1 MLKNINTTQ
10 EILKNT
16 GQIKYEPITLKT
28 NNIILSK
35 LIIKD
40 MLYYMKIWRQIRGY
54 SSNGQRSH
62 SNNKGNKKN
71 KLISKFRLQQFY
83 KLFGRKK
90 RDIFPTLIL
99 AEYNNRLWFLIWR
112 GEWYQG
118 RYFLLTLAMKNQ
130 HKVSFDPQLLAKNI
144 VTGLTK
150 KKKKKKHNTAK
161 KKILMVVT
169 IGLPILFSLYF
180 YNYQDSYKLPF
191 TLMIP
196 DESRRKMGKKKKIKK
211 IKKK

>member
-1 MLKNINTTQ
+1 MLKNINTIQ
-10 EILKNT
+10 EIRKNT
-16 GQIKYEPITLKT
+16 KQIKYEPITLKT

-40 MLYYMKIWRQIRGY
+40 MLYYMKIWRQVRGY

-99 AEYNNRLWFLIWR
+99 AEYNNRLWFLIWK

-130 HKVSFDPQLLAKNI
+130 HKINFDPQLLAKNI
-144 VTGLTK
+144 VTGLAK
-150 KKKKKKHNTAK
+150 KKKKKNTTQQK
-161 KKILMVVT
+161 KK
-169 IGLPILFSLYF
+169 Y
-180 YNYQDSYKLPF
+180 
-191 TLMIP
+191 
-196 DESRRKMGKKKKIKK
+196 
-211 IKKK
+211 